1 MRWSSLVVGSECVVI
16 LRSRVVGERL
26 MRERL
31 LRRGVLRG
39 GSAGVK
45 LQLEGWASGGLLS
58 ERLVRNVVGC
68 VGICGFER
76 SCCW

>member
-1 MRWSSLVVGSECVVI
+1 MEQLGGGFRVCGHLEEHSGGKEAYEGETVEE
-16 LRSRVVGERL
+16 RSVE
-26 MRERL
+26 
-31 LRRGVLRG
+31 G

-45 LQLEGWASGGLLS
+45 LLLEGWASGGLLS
-58 ERLVRNVVGC
+58 ERLVRNVVGG

>member
-1 MRWSSLVVGSECVVI
+1 
-16 LRSRVVGERL
+16 